1 MCGFQSPGRGFF
13 FMPDKTTAKQN
24 KERASSVVITV
35 IDGCATHREIEH
47 EFNIAFGEIWRCT
60 ARTIAP
66 SQYIVRF
73 PTPREVERAVYYGS
87 LMHLKTVEATEATV
101 RLFAWTSSVGA
112 KAVLQKAWVKIS
124 NIPLDKRIEETAF
137 YAGSLVGVSLTWMLL
152 LFINLSMLGS

>member
-1 MCGFQSPGRGFF
+1 
-13 FMPDKTTAKQN
+13 MPDKSTAKQN

-35 IDGCATHREIEH
+35 IEGSATHREIEH
-47 EFNIAFGEIWRCT
+47 EFNIAFGESWRCT
-60 ARTIAP
+60 ARTIGP
-66 SQYIVRF
+66 SQYIMRF

-87 LMHLKTVEATEATV
+87 SMRLKTVEATV
-101 RLFAWTSSVGA
+101 RLSAWTSSVGA